1 MHNSGQF
8 CRESGNSDTELSV
21 LTDGSMS
28 VNAWL
33 QQPQARNGSIL
44 FGMKAVRIVGIAL
57 GAVVVLYFLVIS
69 FIPEWMI
76 VGVHFRSH

>member
-1 MHNSGQF
+1 
-8 CRESGNSDTELSV
+8 
-21 LTDGSMS
+21 MS
-28 VNAWL
+28 VIAWL